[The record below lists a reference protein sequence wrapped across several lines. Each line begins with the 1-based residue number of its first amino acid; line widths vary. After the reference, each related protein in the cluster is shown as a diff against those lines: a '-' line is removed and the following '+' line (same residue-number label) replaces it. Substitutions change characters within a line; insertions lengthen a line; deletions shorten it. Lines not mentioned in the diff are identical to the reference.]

1 MLDPSDYANNIA
13 QTVSD
18 LVAQIEMRLIW
29 EIARDVNR
37 GLGGGS
43 RYEVDMTARYGA
55 LYARLQRQLGKP
67 WQNVLTTVQ
76 AALDKAAEAGQGMAE
91 RDLAGRL
98 ANHPETL
105 GVPVTNVRALEVI
118 ASDLHRVLADLP
130 ALALRNA
137 FDSYQQIVSTPAALN
152 ATGVLTRRKATQDA
166 LNGFAARGIDGF
178 TDKAGRTWH
187 IDTYAEMATRT
198 GAAHALRTAYEG
210 ELIARGEDLVIVTGN
225 TYTCRLCAPWQD
237 KVLSLTGLYPAG
249 THRLPSAVGDGY
261 VTVHVAGTLEE
272 ARAAGLHHPN
282 CTHSEGLYLP
292 GATVIEPGTMG
303 VRDAET
309 YDASQKQRA
318 LEREIRKQKRLLVAA
333 ITGEAET
340 KARAAIRG
348 YQAQIR
354 ELLAEHPKLQRK
366 RYREAV
372 PKPSGF
378 HTWTRVAGPKKPPK
392 GVAGPK
398 PSRTRT
404 RAVGPKKP
412 LKGIGPR
419 PSPYDLLYHYG
430 KPELRAD
437 LIARAKRMETLKS
450 DLSRLKD
457 SLGRW
462 MPDQILDHHEIDF
475 LERFERLDQLAEWI
489 PRAPLIT
496 GKGRKPTNDFVW
508 PELGDEICELKS
520 TEASKRSIFRRI
532 KGSVKSALDSNVT
545 KDFFVVDLGERKLSP
560 KLRKQLA
567 TYNVDKD
574 IYQIRRLWIMSEN
587 GAVFEEIPLE

>member
-1 MLDPSDYANNIA
+1 MLDPSDYANSLA

-18 LVAQIEMRLIW
+18 LVAQIEIRLIW

-37 GLGGGS
+37 GLGGGT

-55 LYARLQRQLGKP
+55 LYARLQKQLGKP
-67 WQNVLTTVQ
+67 WQNVLMTVQ

-105 GVPVTNVRALEVI
+105 GVPVSSVRALEVI

-130 ALALRNA
+130 AIALRNA
-137 FDSYQQIVSTPAALN
+137 FDSYQQIISTPAALN

-210 ELIARGEDLVIVTGN
+210 ELIARGEDLVLVTGN

-237 KVLSLTGLYPAG
+237 KVLSLTGLYPRG
-249 THRLPSAVGDGY
+249 TYRLPSAVGDGY

-333 ITGEAET
+333 ITGEAES

-392 GVAGPK
+392 GV
-398 PSRTRT
+398 
-404 RAVGPKKP
+404 
-412 LKGIGPR
+412 GPR
-419 PSPYDLLYHYG
+419 PGPYDLLHYYG

-475 LERFERLDQLAEWI
+475 LEKFESLDELAEWI
-489 PRAPLIT
+489 PRAPLIP
-496 GKGRKPTNDFVW
+496 GEGRKPTNDFVW
-508 PELGDEICELKS
+508 PRLGDEICELKS
-520 TEASKRSIFRRI
+520 TEASKQSVFRRI
-532 KGSVKSALDSNVT
+532 KGSVKSALDSDVT
-545 KDFFVVDLGERKLSP
+545 KDFFVVDLGKRKLTP
-560 KLRKQLA
+560 KLHKQLT
-567 TYNVDKD
+567 TYNVGKD
-574 IYQIRRLWIMSEN
+574 TYRIRRLWVMAEN

>member
-1 MLDPSDYANNIA
+1 MLDPSDYANSLA

-55 LYARLQRQLGKP
+55 LYARLQKQLGKP
-67 WQNVLTTVQ
+67 WQNILTTVQ

-105 GVPVTNVRALEVI
+105 GVPVSSVRALEVI

-130 ALALRNA
+130 AIALRNA
-137 FDSYQQIVSTPAALN
+137 FDSYQQIISTPAALN

-210 ELIARGEDLVIVTGN
+210 ELIARGEDLVLVTGN

-303 VRDAET
+303 IRDAET

-333 ITGEAET
+333 ITGEAES

-366 RYREAV
+366 SYREAV

-378 HTWTRVAGPKKPPK
+378 HTWTRVAGPKKLPK

-419 PSPYDLLYHYG
+419 PGPYDLLHHYG

-475 LERFERLDQLAEWI
+475 LEKFESLDELAEWI
-489 PRAPLIT
+489 PRAPLIP
-496 GKGRKPTNDFVW
+496 GEGRKPTNDFVW
-508 PELGDEICELKS
+508 PGLGDEICELKS

-545 KDFFVVDLGERKLSP
+545 KDFFVVDFGERKLSP

>member
-1 MLDPSDYANNIA
+1 MLDPSDYANSLA

-18 LVAQIEMRLIW
+18 LVAQIEVRLIW

-43 RYEVDMTARYGA
+43 RYEVDMAARYGA
-55 LYARLQRQLGKP
+55 LYARLQKQLGKP
-67 WQNVLTTVQ
+67 WKNVLNTVQ

-137 FDSYQQIVSTPAALN
+137 FDSYQQIISTPAALN

-198 GAAHALRTAYEG
+198 GAAHALRAAYEG
-210 ELIARGEDLVIVTGN
+210 ELIARGEDLVLVTGN

-261 VTVHVAGTLEE
+261 VTVHVAGTMEE

-309 YDASQKQRA
+309 YDASQRQRA
-318 LEREIRKQKRLLVAA
+318 LEREIRKHKRLLVAA
-333 ITGEAET
+333 ITGEAES

-366 RYREAV
+366 SYREAV

-378 HTWTRVAGPKKPPK
+378 HTWTRVAGPKKPPGNIEAHPLDK
-392 GVAGPK
+392 LKKVKPGTVKPGRVVVPADMANPPKAHELETARVLSTYGVD
-398 PSRTRT
+398 
-404 RAVGPKKP
+404 VEF
-412 LKGIGPR
+412 LKEVYDDGKRNPDVRMLGGIWEF
-419 PSPYDLLYHYG
+419 
-430 KPELRAD
+430 KAPEGA
-437 LIARAKRMETLKS
+437 S
-450 DLSRLKD
+450 
-457 SLGRW
+457 
-462 MPDQILDHHEIDF
+462 
-475 LERFERLDQLAEWI
+475 
-489 PRAPLIT
+489 
-496 GKGRKPTNDFVW
+496 
-508 PELGDEICELKS
+508 ELNTIS
-520 TEASKRSIFRRI
+520 NQFRRARRQ
-532 KGSVKSALDSNVT
+532 SRHLVLDLRRTPLDDELAIGQAVRRFRGQT
-545 KDFFVVDLGERKLSP
+545 KLSG
-560 KLRKQLA
+560 LIII
-567 TYNVDKD
+567 DKTGLLTVH
-574 IYQIRRLWIMSEN
+574 RLPGTI
-587 GAVFEEIPLE
+587 

>member
-1 MLDPSDYANNIA
+1 MLDPSDYANSLA

-18 LVAQIEMRLIW
+18 LVAQIEIRLIW

-37 GLGGGS
+37 GLGGGT

-55 LYARLQRQLGKP
+55 LYARLQKQLGKP
-67 WQNVLTTVQ
+67 WKNVLTTVQ
-76 AALDKAAEAGQGMAE
+76 AALDKSAEAGQGMAE

-105 GVPVTNVRALEVI
+105 GVPVSSVRALEVI

-130 ALALRNA
+130 TIALRNA
-137 FDSYQQIVSTPAALN
+137 FDSYQQIISTPAVLN

-198 GAAHALRTAYEG
+198 GAANALRTAYEG

-225 TYTCRLCAPWQD
+225 TYTCRLCSPWQD
-237 KVLSLTGLYPAG
+237 KVLSLTGLYPRGA
-249 THRLPSAVGDGY
+249 HRLPSAVGDGY
-261 VTVHVAGTLEE
+261 VTVHVAGTMEE

-333 ITGEAET
+333 ITGEAES

-372 PKPSGF
+372 SKPSGF
-378 HTWTRVAGPKKPPK
+378 HTWTRVSGPKKPPK
-392 GVAGPK
+392 GVA
-398 PSRTRT
+398 
-404 RAVGPKKP
+404 
-412 LKGIGPR
+412 PR
-419 PSPYDLLYHYG
+419 PSPYDLIREYKRSDLV
-430 KPELRAD
+430 EDLLDRA
-437 LIARAKRMETLKS
+437 RRMDRVAS
-450 DLSRLKD
+450 DLSALKD
-457 SLGRW
+457 ALGRW
-462 MPDQILDHHEIDF
+462 DPDQVLSHKELDF
-475 LERFERLDQLAEWI
+475 LDRIEKKGHLVRWI
-489 PRAPLIT
+489 PKSKDGL
-496 GKGRKPTNDFVW
+496 PTNDFVW
-508 PELGDEICELKS
+508 LTQDDELCELKS
-520 TEASKRSIFRRI
+520 PKAKRSTIFSAI
-532 KGSVKSALDSNVT
+532 KDAVRDAKKQDVT
-545 KDFFVVDLGERKLSP
+545 KDCFVIDLGKHRLSP
-560 KLRKQLA
+560 KLEARLRG
-567 TYNVDKD
+567 YNAARED
-574 IYQIRRLWIMSEN
+574 YHIRRLWVVAEN
-587 GAVFEEIPLE
+587 GAVLTELTLE

>member
-1 MLDPSDYANNIA
+1 MLDPSDYANSLA
-13 QTVSD
+13 KTVSD
-18 LVAQIEMRLIW
+18 LVAQIEIRLIW

-105 GVPVTNVRALEVI
+105 GVPITNVRALEVI

-137 FDSYQQIVSTPAALN
+137 FDSYQQIISTPAALT

-198 GAAHALRTAYEG
+198 GAAHSLRAAYEG

-249 THRLPSAVGDGY
+249 VHRLPSAVGDGY
-261 VTVHVAGTLEE
+261 VTVHVAGTMEE

-318 LEREIRKQKRLLVAA
+318 LEREIRKHKRLLVAA
-333 ITGEAET
+333 ITGEAES

-366 RYREAV
+366 SYREAV

-392 GVAGPK
+392 GV
-398 PSRTRT
+398 
-404 RAVGPKKP
+404 
-412 LKGIGPR
+412 GPR
-419 PSPYDLLYHYG
+419 PSPYDLLHYYG

-475 LERFERLDQLAEWI
+475 LERFERLDQVAEWI
-489 PRAPLIT
+489 PRAPLVP

-508 PELGDEICELKS
+508 PGLGDEICELKS
-520 TEASKRSIFRRI
+520 TGASKKSIFKRI
-532 KGSVKSALDSNVT
+532 RGSVRSALDSNVT
-545 KDFFVVDLGERKLSP
+545 KDFFVVDLGKRKLPP

-567 TYNVDKD
+567 TYNVDRD
-574 IYQIRRLWIMSEN
+574 IYQIRRLWVMSEN

>member
-1 MLDPSDYANNIA
+1 MLDPSDYANSLA

-18 LVAQIEMRLIW
+18 LVAQIEIRLIW

-67 WQNVLTTVQ
+67 WQNVLATVQ
-76 AALDKAAEAGQGMAE
+76 AALDKAAKAGQGMAE

-105 GVPVTNVRALEVI
+105 GVPITNVRALEGI

-130 ALALRNA
+130 AIALRNA
-137 FDSYQQIVSTPAALN
+137 FDSYQQIISTPAALN

-198 GAAHALRTAYEG
+198 GAAHSLRAAYEG
-210 ELIARGEDLVIVTGN
+210 ELIARGEDLVLVTGN

-249 THRLPSAVGDGY
+249 VHRLPSAVGDGY
-261 VTVHVAGTLEE
+261 VTVHVAGTMEE

-318 LEREIRKQKRLLVAA
+318 LEREIRKHKRLLVAA
-333 ITGEAET
+333 ITGEAES

-366 RYREAV
+366 SYREAV

-392 GVAGPK
+392 G
-398 PSRTRT
+398 
-404 RAVGPKKP
+404 
-412 LKGIGPR
+412 IGPR
-419 PSPYDLLYHYG
+419 PSPYDLIRKYKRSDLV
-430 KPELRAD
+430 EDLLDRA
-437 LIARAKRMETLKS
+437 RRMDRVAS
-450 DLSRLKD
+450 DLSALKD
-457 SLGRW
+457 ALGRW
-462 MPDQILDHHEIDF
+462 DPDQVLSHKELDF
-475 LERFERLDQLAEWI
+475 LDRVEKKGHLVRWI
-489 PRAPLIT
+489 PKSKDGL
-496 GKGRKPTNDFVW
+496 PTNDFVW
-508 PELGDEICELKS
+508 LTQDDELCELKS
-520 TEASKRSIFRRI
+520 PKAKRSTIIGAIRDAVRDAA
-532 KGSVKSALDSNVT
+532 KQDVT
-545 KDFFVVDLGERKLSP
+545 KDCFVIDLGKRRLGPTLERQ
-560 KLRKQLA
+560 LRGYNEA
-567 TYNVDKD
+567 RETYH
-574 IYQIRRLWIMSEN
+574 IRRLWVVAEN
-587 GAVFEEIPLE
+587 GAVLTELTLE

>member
-1 MLDPSDYANNIA
+1 MLDPSDYANSLA

-37 GLGGGS
+37 GLGGGT

-55 LYARLQRQLGKP
+55 LYARLQKQLGKP
-67 WQNVLTTVQ
+67 WKNVLTTVQ

-105 GVPVTNVRALEVI
+105 GVPVSSVRALEVI

-130 ALALRNA
+130 ALALRSA
-137 FDSYQQIVSTPAALN
+137 LDSYQQIISTPAALN
-152 ATGVLTRRKATQDA
+152 ASGVITRRKATQDA

-249 THRLPSAVGDGY
+249 VHRLPSAVGDGY

-303 VRDAET
+303 IRDAET

-318 LEREIRKQKRLLVAA
+318 LEREIRKHKRLLVAA
-333 ITGEAET
+333 ITGEAES

-366 RYREAV
+366 SYREAV

-392 GVAGPK
+392 GV
-398 PSRTRT
+398 
-404 RAVGPKKP
+404 
-412 LKGIGPR
+412 GPR
-419 PSPYDLLYHYG
+419 PGPYDLIRKYKRSDLV
-430 KPELRAD
+430 EDLLERA
-437 LIARAKRMETLKS
+437 RRMDRVAS
-450 DLSRLKD
+450 DLSALKD
-457 SLGRW
+457 ALGRW
-462 MPDQILDHHEIDF
+462 DPDQVLSHKELEFLDRIEKKGH
-475 LERFERLDQLAEWI
+475 LVRWI
-489 PRAPLIT
+489 PKSKDGL
-496 GKGRKPTNDFVW
+496 PTNDFVW
-508 PELGDEICELKS
+508 LTQDDELCELKS
-520 TEASKRSIFRRI
+520 PKAKRSTIFSAI
-532 KGSVKSALDSNVT
+532 KDAVRDAKKQDVT
-545 KDFFVVDLGERKLSP
+545 KDCFVIDLGKHRLSP
-560 KLRKQLA
+560 KLEARLRG
-567 TYNVDKD
+567 YNAARED
-574 IYQIRRLWIMSEN
+574 YHIRRLWVVAEN
-587 GAVFEEIPLE
+587 GAVLTELTLG

>member
-1 MLDPSDYANNIA
+1 MLDPSDYANSLA

-55 LYARLQRQLGKP
+55 LYARLQKQLGKP

-76 AALDKAAEAGQGMAE
+76 AALDRAAEAGQGMAE

-105 GVPVTNVRALEVI
+105 GVPITNFRALEAI

-137 FDSYQQIVSTPAALN
+137 FDSYQQIITSPAALN

-198 GAAHALRTAYEG
+198 GAARALRTAYEG

-249 THRLPSAVGDGY
+249 VHRLPSAVGDGY

-303 VRDAET
+303 IRDAET

-333 ITGEAET
+333 ITGEAES

-392 GVAGPK
+392 G
-398 PSRTRT
+398 
-404 RAVGPKKP
+404 
-412 LKGIGPR
+412 IGPR
-419 PSPYDLLYHYG
+419 PSPYDLLHHYG

-457 SLGRW
+457 PLGRW

-489 PRAPLIT
+489 PRAPLIP

-508 PELGDEICELKS
+508 PGLGDEICELKS
-520 TEASKRSIFRRI
+520 TGAAKKSIFKRI
-532 KGSVKSALDSNVT
+532 RGSVRSALDSDVT
-545 KDFFVVDLGERKLSP
+545 KDFFVIDLGERKLAP

-567 TYNVDKD
+567 TYNVDRD
-574 IYQIRRLWIMSEN
+574 IYQIRRLWVMSEN

>member
-1 MLDPSDYANNIA
+1 MLDPSDYANSLA

-55 LYARLQRQLGKP
+55 LYARLQKQLGKP

-137 FDSYQQIVSTPAALN
+137 FDSYQQIIASPAALN

-178 TDKAGRTWH
+178 TEKAGRTWH

-210 ELIARGEDLVIVTGN
+210 ELIARGEDLVLVTGN

-249 THRLPSAVGDGY
+249 VHRLPSAVGDGY

-309 YDASQKQRA
+309 YDASQRQRA
-318 LEREIRKQKRLLVAA
+318 LEREIRKHKRLLVAA
-333 ITGEAET
+333 ITGEAES

-419 PSPYDLLYHYG
+419 PGPYDLLHHYG

-475 LERFERLDQLAEWI
+475 LEKFESLDELAEWI
-489 PRAPLIT
+489 PRAPLIP
-496 GKGRKPTNDFVW
+496 GEGRKPTNDFVW
-508 PELGDEICELKS
+508 PGLGDEICELKS

>member
-1 MLDPSDYANNIA
+1 MLDPSDYANSLA

-18 LVAQIEMRLIW
+18 LVAQIEVRLIW

-55 LYARLQRQLGKP
+55 LYARLQKQLGKP
-67 WQNVLTTVQ
+67 WQNVLNTVQ
-76 AALDKAAEAGQGMAE
+76 VALDKAAEAGQGMAE

-105 GVPVTNVRALEVI
+105 GVPITNVRALEVI

-130 ALALRNA
+130 SLALRSA
-137 FDSYQQIVSTPAALN
+137 FDSYQQILATPAALN

-198 GAAHALRTAYEG
+198 GAAHSLRAAYEG
-210 ELIARGEDLVIVTGN
+210 ELIARGEDLVLVTGN

-237 KVLSLTGLYPAG
+237 KVLSLTGMYPAG

-261 VTVHVAGTLEE
+261 VTVHVAGTMEE

-333 ITGEAET
+333 ITGEAES

-366 RYREAV
+366 SYREAV

-392 GVAGPK
+392 G
-398 PSRTRT
+398 
-404 RAVGPKKP
+404 
-412 LKGIGPR
+412 IGPR
-419 PSPYDLLYHYG
+419 PSPYELIRKYKRSDLVEDLL
-430 KPELRAD
+430 ERA
-437 LIARAKRMETLKS
+437 RRMDRVAS
-450 DLSRLKD
+450 DLSALKD
-457 SLGRW
+457 ALGRW
-462 MPDQILDHHEIDF
+462 DPDQVLSHEELDF
-475 LERFERLDQLAEWI
+475 LDRIEKKGHLVRWI
-489 PRAPLIT
+489 PKSKDGL
-496 GKGRKPTNDFVW
+496 PTNDFVW
-508 PELGDEICELKS
+508 LTQDDELCELKS
-520 TEASKRSIFRRI
+520 PKKAKRSTIIGAIRDAVRDAA
-532 KGSVKSALDSNVT
+532 KQDVT
-545 KDFFVVDLGERKLSP
+545 KDCFVIDLGKRRLGPTLERH
-560 KLRKQLA
+560 LRGYNEA
-567 TYNVDKD
+567 RETYH
-574 IYQIRRLWIMSEN
+574 IRRLWVVAEN
-587 GAVFEEIPLE
+587 GEVLTELTLE

>member
-1 MLDPSDYANNIA
+1 MLDPSDYANSLA
-13 QTVSD
+13 RTVSD

-37 GLGGGS
+37 GLGGGT
-43 RYEVDMTARYGA
+43 RYEVDMAARYGA
-55 LYARLQRQLGKP
+55 LYARLQKQLGKP
-67 WQNVLTTVQ
+67 WKNVLTTVQ

-137 FDSYQQIVSTPAALN
+137 FDSYQQIISTPAALN

-198 GAAHALRTAYEG
+198 GAAHSLRAAYEG
-210 ELIARGEDLVIVTGN
+210 ELIARGEDLVLVTGN

-318 LEREIRKQKRLLVAA
+318 LEREIRKHKRLLVAA
-333 ITGEAET
+333 ITGEAES
-340 KARAAIRG
+340 KARAEIRG

-378 HTWTRVAGPKKPPK
+378 HTWTRVSGPKKPPGNIEEHPLDK
-392 GVAGPK
+392 LKKVKPGTVKPGRVVVPTDTPNPPKAHELETARVLSTYGVDVEFLKEVYADGKRNPDVRMLGGIWEFK
-398 PSRTRT
+398 APEGASESNTISSQFKRARRQSRHLVIDLRRT
-404 RAVGPKKP
+404 P
-412 LKGIGPR
+412 LDDEFAINQ
-419 PSPYDLLYHYG
+419 
-430 KPELRAD
+430 A
-437 LIARAKRMETLKS
+437 AR
-450 DLSRLKD
+450 
-457 SLGRW
+457 
-462 MPDQILDHHEIDF
+462 
-475 LERFERLDQLAEWI
+475 RFHGQ
-489 PRAPLIT
+489 T
-496 GKGRKPTNDFVW
+496 
-508 PELGDEICELKS
+508 
-520 TEASKRSIFRRI
+520 
-532 KGSVKSALDSNVT
+532 
-545 KDFFVVDLGERKLSP
+545 KLSG
-560 KLRKQLA
+560 LIII
-567 TYNVDKD
+567 DK
-574 IYQIRRLWIMSEN
+574 RGLLTVHRLP
-587 GAVFEEIPLE
+587 GTV

>member
-1 MLDPSDYANNIA
+1 MLDPSDYANSLA

-18 LVAQIEMRLIW
+18 LVTQIEMRLIW

-37 GLGGGS
+37 GLGGGT
-43 RYEVDMTARYGA
+43 RYEVDMAARYGA
-55 LYARLQRQLGKP
+55 LYARLQKQLGKP
-67 WQNVLTTVQ
+67 WKNVLATVQ

-130 ALALRNA
+130 AIALRNA
-137 FDSYQQIVSTPAALN
+137 FDSYQQIISTPAALN

-261 VTVHVAGTLEE
+261 VTVHVAGTMEE

-303 VRDAET
+303 IRDAET

-333 ITGEAET
+333 ITGEAES

-366 RYREAV
+366 SYREAV

-412 LKGIGPR
+412 PKGIGPR
-419 PSPYDLLYHYG
+419 PGPYDLLHHYG

-457 SLGRW
+457 PMGRW

-475 LERFERLDQLAEWI
+475 LERFERLDELAEWI
-489 PRAPLIT
+489 PRAPLIPR
-496 GKGRKPTNDFVW
+496 KGRKPTNDFVW
-508 PELGDEICELKS
+508 PRLGDEICELKS
-520 TEASKRSIFRRI
+520 TEASKQSVFRRI
-532 KGSVKSALDSNVT
+532 KGSVKSALDSDVT
-545 KDFFVVDLGERKLSP
+545 KDFFVVDLGKRKLTP
-560 KLRKQLA
+560 KLHKQLT
-567 TYNVDKD
+567 TYNVGKD
-574 IYQIRRLWIMSEN
+574 TYRIRRLWVMAEN

>member
-1 MLDPSDYANNIA
+1 MLDPSDYANNLA

-37 GLGGGS
+37 GLGGGT
-43 RYEVDMTARYGA
+43 RYEVDMAARYGA
-55 LYARLQRQLGKP
+55 LYARLQKQLGKP
-67 WQNVLTTVQ
+67 WQNVLATVQ

-130 ALALRNA
+130 AIALRNA
-137 FDSYQQIVSTPAALN
+137 FDSYQQIISTPAALN

-198 GAAHALRTAYEG
+198 GAAHSLRTAYEG

-333 ITGEAET
+333 ITGEAES
-340 KARAAIRG
+340 KARAEIRG

-419 PSPYDLLYHYG
+419 PGPYDLLHNYG

-457 SLGRW
+457 PLGRW

-475 LERFERLDQLAEWI
+475 LERFERLDELAEWI

>member
-1 MLDPSDYANNIA
+1 MLDPSDYANSLA

-37 GLGGGS
+37 GLGGGT

-55 LYARLQRQLGKP
+55 LYARLQKQLGKP
-67 WQNVLTTVQ
+67 WKNVLTTVQ

-105 GVPVTNVRALEVI
+105 GVPVSSVRALEVI

-137 FDSYQQIVSTPAALN
+137 FDSYQQIIASPAALN

-166 LNGFAARGIDGF
+166 LNGFAARGIEGF

-225 TYTCRLCAPWQD
+225 TYTCRLCSPWQD
-237 KVLSLTGLYPAG
+237 KVLSLTGLYPRG
-249 THRLPSAVGDGY
+249 TYRLPSAVGDGY

-303 VRDAET
+303 IRDAET

-318 LEREIRKQKRLLVAA
+318 LEREIRKHKRLLVAA
-333 ITGEAET
+333 ITGEAES

-398 PSRTRT
+398 PSGS

-419 PSPYDLLYHYG
+419 PGPYDLLHYYG

-437 LIARAKRMETLKS
+437 LIARAKRMETVKS

-462 MPDQILDHHEIDF
+462 MPDQVLDHHEIDF
-475 LERFERLDQLAEWI
+475 LERFERLGHRAQWI
-489 PRAPLIT
+489 PRAPLIP
-496 GKGRKPTNDFVW
+496 GKGRKSTNDFVW
-508 PELGDEICELKS
+508 LDLESETCELKS
-520 TEASKRSIFRRI
+520 TGAKYTSISSRI
-532 KGSVKSALDSNVT
+532 QDAVTKALKHEVT
-545 KDFFVVDLGERKLSP
+545 KDFFVIDLGKRKLSP

-567 TYNVDKD
+567 DYNTDR
-574 IYQIRRLWIMSEN
+574 QSGHIRSLWVMAEN
-587 GAVFEEIPLE
+587 GKAFEAIELN

>member
-1 MLDPSDYANNIA
+1 MLDPSDYANSLA

-18 LVAQIEMRLIW
+18 LVAQIEVRLIW

-55 LYARLQRQLGKP
+55 LYARLQKQLGKP
-67 WQNVLTTVQ
+67 WQNVLNTVQ
-76 AALDKAAEAGQGMAE
+76 VALDKAAEAGQGMAE

-137 FDSYQQIVSTPAALN
+137 FDSYQQIIASPAALN

-198 GAAHALRTAYEG
+198 GAAHALRIAYEG

-237 KVLSLTGLYPAG
+237 KVLSLTGMYPAG

-261 VTVHVAGTLEE
+261 VTVHVAGTMEE

-333 ITGEAET
+333 ITGEAES

-366 RYREAV
+366 SYREAV

-378 HTWTRVAGPKKPPK
+378 HTWTRVSGPKKPPK

-419 PSPYDLLYHYG
+419 PSPYELLHHYG

-457 SLGRW
+457 PLGRW

-475 LERFERLDQLAEWI
+475 LERFERLDELAEWI

-574 IYQIRRLWIMSEN
+574 IYQIRRLWVMSKN

>member
-1 MLDPSDYANNIA
+1 MLDPSDYANSLA
-13 QTVSD
+13 HTVSD
-18 LVAQIEMRLIW
+18 LVAQIEVRLIW

-55 LYARLQRQLGKP
+55 LYARLQKQLGKP
-67 WQNVLTTVQ
+67 WQNVLNTVQ
-76 AALDKAAEAGQGMAE
+76 VALDKAAEAGQGMAE

-105 GVPVTNVRALEVI
+105 GVPVSSVRALEVI

-130 ALALRNA
+130 SLALRSA
-137 FDSYQQIVSTPAALN
+137 FDSYQQIISTPAALN

-198 GAAHALRTAYEG
+198 GAAHSLRAAYEG
-210 ELIARGEDLVIVTGN
+210 ELIARGEDLVLVTGN

-237 KVLSLTGLYPAG
+237 KILSLTGLYPAG
-249 THRLPSAVGDGY
+249 VHRLPSAVGDGY

-318 LEREIRKQKRLLVAA
+318 LEREIRKHKRLLVAA
-333 ITGEAET
+333 ITGEAES

-366 RYREAV
+366 SYREAV

-392 GVAGPK
+392 GV
-398 PSRTRT
+398 
-404 RAVGPKKP
+404 
-412 LKGIGPR
+412 GPR
-419 PSPYDLLYHYG
+419 PSPYEFIRKYKRSDLVEDLL
-430 KPELRAD
+430 ERA
-437 LIARAKRMETLKS
+437 RRMDRVAS
-450 DLSRLKD
+450 DLSALKD
-457 SLGRW
+457 ALGRW
-462 MPDQILDHHEIDF
+462 DPDQVLSHEEIDF
-475 LERFERLDQLAEWI
+475 LERIEKKGHLVRWI
-489 PRAPLIT
+489 PKSKNGL
-496 GKGRKPTNDFVW
+496 PTNDFVW
-508 PELGDEICELKS
+508 LTQDDEQCELKS
-520 TEASKRSIFRRI
+520 PKKAKRSSIFGAI
-532 KGSVKSALDSNVT
+532 KAAVRDAAKQDVT
-545 KDFFVVDLGERKLSP
+545 KDCFVIDLGKRR
-560 KLRKQLA
+560 LRPDLEA
-567 TYNVDKD
+567 HLRGYNEARETYH
-574 IYQIRRLWIMSEN
+574 IRRLWVVAEN
-587 GAVFEEIPLE
+587 GDVLTELTLR

>member
-1 MLDPSDYANNIA
+1 MLDPSDYANSLA

-18 LVAQIEMRLIW
+18 LVAQIEVRLIW

-55 LYARLQRQLGKP
+55 LYARLQKQLGKP
-67 WQNVLTTVQ
+67 WQNVLNTVQ
-76 AALDKAAEAGQGMAE
+76 SALDKAAEAGQGMAE

-105 GVPVTNVRALEVI
+105 GVPVSSVRALEVI

-130 ALALRNA
+130 ALALRSA
-137 FDSYQQIVSTPAALN
+137 FDSYQQIISTPAALN

-166 LNGFAARGIDGF
+166 LNGFAARGIEGF

-198 GAAHALRTAYEG
+198 GAAHSLRAAYEG
-210 ELIARGEDLVIVTGN
+210 ELIARGEDLVLVTGN

-237 KVLSLTGLYPAG
+237 KVLSLTGMYPAG

-261 VTVHVAGTLEE
+261 VTVHVAGTMEE

-292 GATVIEPGTMG
+292 GATTIEPGTMG
-303 VRDAET
+303 IRDAET

-333 ITGEAET
+333 ITGEAES

-366 RYREAV
+366 SYREAV

-378 HTWTRVAGPKKPPK
+378 HTWTRVSGPKKQP
-392 GVAGPK
+392 
-398 PSRTRT
+398 
-404 RAVGPKKP
+404 
-412 LKGIGPR
+412 KGIGPR
-419 PSPYDLLYHYG
+419 PSPYELIRKYKRSDLVEDLL
-430 KPELRAD
+430 ERA
-437 LIARAKRMETLKS
+437 RRMDRVAS
-450 DLSRLKD
+450 DLSALKD
-457 SLGRW
+457 ALGRW
-462 MPDQILDHHEIDF
+462 DPDQVLSHEELDF
-475 LERFERLDQLAEWI
+475 LERIEKKGHLVRWI
-489 PRAPLIT
+489 PKSKDGL
-496 GKGRKPTNDFVW
+496 PTNDFVW
-508 PELGDEICELKS
+508 LTQDDELCELKS
-520 TEASKRSIFRRI
+520 PKKAKRSTIIGAIRDAVRDAA
-532 KGSVKSALDSNVT
+532 KQDVT
-545 KDFFVVDLGERKLSP
+545 KDCFVIDLGKRRLGPTLERH
-560 KLRKQLA
+560 LRGYNEA
-567 TYNVDKD
+567 RETYH
-574 IYQIRRLWIMSEN
+574 IRRLWVVAEN
-587 GAVFEEIPLE
+587 GEVLTELTLE

>member
-1 MLDPSDYANNIA
+1 MLDPSDYANSLA

-18 LVAQIEMRLIW
+18 LVAQIEIRLIW

-55 LYARLQRQLGKP
+55 LYARLQKQLGKP
-67 WQNVLTTVQ
+67 WQNVLNTVQ
-76 AALDKAAEAGQGMAE
+76 VALDKAAEAGQGMAE

-105 GVPVTNVRALEVI
+105 GVPVSSVRALEVI

-130 ALALRNA
+130 SLALRSA
-137 FDSYQQIVSTPAALN
+137 FDSYQQIISTPAALN

-198 GAAHALRTAYEG
+198 GAAHSLRAAYEG

-237 KVLSLTGLYPAG
+237 KVLSLTGLYPRG

-261 VTVHVAGTLEE
+261 VTVHVAGTMEE

-318 LEREIRKQKRLLVAA
+318 LEREIRKHKRLLVAA
-333 ITGEAET
+333 ITGEAES

-366 RYREAV
+366 SYREAV

-392 GVAGPK
+392 G
-398 PSRTRT
+398 
-404 RAVGPKKP
+404 
-412 LKGIGPR
+412 IGPR
-419 PSPYDLLYHYG
+419 PSPYELIRKYKRSDLVEDLL
-430 KPELRAD
+430 ERA
-437 LIARAKRMETLKS
+437 RRMDRVAS
-450 DLSRLKD
+450 DLSALKD
-457 SLGRW
+457 ALGRW
-462 MPDQILDHHEIDF
+462 DPDQVLSHEELDF
-475 LERFERLDQLAEWI
+475 LDRIEKKGHLVRWI
-489 PRAPLIT
+489 PKSKDGL
-496 GKGRKPTNDFVW
+496 PTNDFVW
-508 PELGDEICELKS
+508 LTQDDELCELKS
-520 TEASKRSIFRRI
+520 PKKAKRSTIIGAIRDAVRDAA
-532 KGSVKSALDSNVT
+532 KQDVT
-545 KDFFVVDLGERKLSP
+545 KDCFVIDLGKRRLGPTLERQ
-560 KLRKQLA
+560 LRGYNEA
-567 TYNVDKD
+567 RETYH
-574 IYQIRRLWIMSEN
+574 IRRLWVVAEN
-587 GAVFEEIPLE
+587 GAVLTELTLG

>member
-1 MLDPSDYANNIA
+1 MLDPSDYANSLA

-18 LVAQIEMRLIW
+18 LVSQIEMRLIW

-55 LYARLQRQLGKP
+55 LYARLQKQLGKP

-105 GVPVTNVRALEVI
+105 GVPVSSVRALEVI

-130 ALALRNA
+130 AIALRNA
-137 FDSYQQIVSTPAALN
+137 FDSYQQIISTPAALN

-210 ELIARGEDLVIVTGN
+210 ELIARGEDLVLVTGN

-303 VRDAET
+303 IRDAET

-333 ITGEAET
+333 ITGEAES

-366 RYREAV
+366 SYREAV

-378 HTWTRVAGPKKPPK
+378 HTWTRVAGPKKLPK

-419 PSPYDLLYHYG
+419 PGPYDLLHHYG

-457 SLGRW
+457 PLGRW

-475 LERFERLDQLAEWI
+475 LEKFESLDELAEWI
-489 PRAPLIT
+489 PRAPLIP
-496 GKGRKPTNDFVW
+496 GEGRKPTNDFVW
-508 PELGDEICELKS
+508 PGLGDEICELKS

>member
-1 MLDPSDYANNIA
+1 MLDPSDYANSLA

-18 LVAQIEMRLIW
+18 LVAQIEVRLIW

-67 WQNVLTTVQ
+67 WQNVLATVQ
-76 AALDKAAEAGQGMAE
+76 TALDKAAEAGQGMAE

-105 GVPVTNVRALEVI
+105 GVPVSSVRALEVI

-130 ALALRNA
+130 ALALRSA
-137 FDSYQQIVSTPAALN
+137 FNSYQQILATPAALN

-198 GAAHALRTAYEG
+198 GAAHSLRAAYEG

-237 KVLSLTGLYPAG
+237 KVLSLTGLYPRG

-261 VTVHVAGTLEE
+261 VTVHVAGTMEE

-366 RYREAV
+366 SYREAV

-392 GVAGPK
+392 G
-398 PSRTRT
+398 
-404 RAVGPKKP
+404 
-412 LKGIGPR
+412 IGPR
-419 PSPYDLLYHYG
+419 PSPYELIRKYKRSDLVEDLL
-430 KPELRAD
+430 ERA
-437 LIARAKRMETLKS
+437 RRMDRVAS
-450 DLSRLKD
+450 DLSALKD
-457 SLGRW
+457 ALGRW
-462 MPDQILDHHEIDF
+462 DPDQVLSHEELDF
-475 LERFERLDQLAEWI
+475 LDRIEKKGHLVRWI
-489 PRAPLIT
+489 PKSKDGL
-496 GKGRKPTNDFVW
+496 PTNDFVW
-508 PELGDEICELKS
+508 LTQDDELCELKS
-520 TEASKRSIFRRI
+520 PKKAKRSTIIGAIRDAVRDAA
-532 KGSVKSALDSNVT
+532 KQDVT
-545 KDFFVVDLGERKLSP
+545 KDCFVIDLGKRRLGPTLERH
-560 KLRKQLA
+560 LRGYNEA
-567 TYNVDKD
+567 RETYH
-574 IYQIRRLWIMSEN
+574 IRRLWVVAEN
-587 GAVFEEIPLE
+587 GEVLTELTLE

>member
-1 MLDPSDYANNIA
+1 MLDPSDYANSLA
-13 QTVSD
+13 HTVSD

-37 GLGGGS
+37 GLGGGT

-55 LYARLQRQLGKP
+55 LYARLQKQLGKP

-137 FDSYQQIVSTPAALN
+137 FDSYQQIIASPAALN

-198 GAAHALRTAYEG
+198 GAAHALRAAYEG

-333 ITGEAET
+333 ITGEAES

-378 HTWTRVAGPKKPPK
+378 HTWTRVSGPKKPP
-392 GVAGPK
+392 
-398 PSRTRT
+398 
-404 RAVGPKKP
+404 
-412 LKGIGPR
+412 KGIGPR
-419 PSPYDLLYHYG
+419 PSPYDLLHHYG

-437 LIARAKRMETLKS
+437 LIARAKRMETVKS

-475 LERFERLDQLAEWI
+475 LERFERLGHRARWI
-489 PRAPLIT
+489 PRSTLHPV
-496 GKGRKPTNDFVW
+496 KGRLPTNDFEW
-508 PELGDEICELKS
+508 LDFGSEICEHKGVTAKYSSIADRIAETVLK
-520 TEASKRSIFRRI
+520 AADHDVI
-532 KGSVKSALDSNVT
+532 
-545 KDFFVVDLGERKLSP
+545 KDFFVIDLEKRKLSG
-560 KLRKQLA
+560 KLRYHLSQ
-567 TYNVDKD
+567 YNKRRPDAR
-574 IYQIRRLWIMSEN
+574 IRRLWIMADN
-587 GAVFEEIPLE
+587 GSVFEPIELE

>member
-1 MLDPSDYANNIA
+1 MLDPSDYANSLA

-18 LVAQIEMRLIW
+18 LVAQIEIRLIW

-43 RYEVDMTARYGA
+43 RYEVDMAARYGA

-67 WQNVLTTVQ
+67 WKNVLTTVQ

-105 GVPVTNVRALEVI
+105 GVPVSSVRALEVI

-130 ALALRNA
+130 ALALRSA
-137 FDSYQQIVSTPAALN
+137 LDSYQQIISTPAALN

-187 IDTYAEMATRT
+187 TDTYAEMATRT
-198 GAAHALRTAYEG
+198 GAAHSLRAAYEG
-210 ELIARGEDLVIVTGN
+210 ELIARGEDLVLVTGN

-237 KVLSLTGLYPAG
+237 KVLSLTGMYPAG
-249 THRLPSAVGDGY
+249 THRLPSAVGEGY
-261 VTVHVAGTLEE
+261 VTVHVAGTMEE

-292 GATVIEPGTMG
+292 GATVIEPGTIG

-333 ITGEAET
+333 ITGEAES

-366 RYREAV
+366 SYREAV

-378 HTWTRVAGPKKPPK
+378 HTWTRVSGPKKPPGNIEAHPLDK
-392 GVAGPK
+392 LKTVKPGTVKPGRVVVPADMPNPPK
-398 PSRTRT
+398 AHELETARLLSTYGIDVTFLKEVYADGKHNPDVQMLGGIWEFKAPEGASESSTISSQFKRARRQSRHLVLDLRRT
-404 RAVGPKKP
+404 PLDDELAIGQAV
-412 LKGIGPR
+412 R
-419 PSPYDLLYHYG
+419 
-430 KPELRAD
+430 
-437 LIARAKRMETLKS
+437 
-450 DLSRLKD
+450 
-457 SLGRW
+457 
-462 MPDQILDHHEIDF
+462 
-475 LERFERLDQLAEWI
+475 RFRGQ
-489 PRAPLIT
+489 T
-496 GKGRKPTNDFVW
+496 
-508 PELGDEICELKS
+508 
-520 TEASKRSIFRRI
+520 
-532 KGSVKSALDSNVT
+532 
-545 KDFFVVDLGERKLSP
+545 KLSG
-560 KLRKQLA
+560 LIII
-567 TYNVDKD
+567 DKHGLLTV
-574 IYQIRRLWIMSEN
+574 RRLHGN
-587 GAVFEEIPLE
+587 V

>member
-1 MLDPSDYANNIA
+1 MLDPSDYSNNLA

-137 FDSYQQIVSTPAALN
+137 FDSYQQIISTPAALN

-261 VTVHVAGTLEE
+261 VTVHVAGTMEE

-292 GATVIEPGTMG
+292 GSTVVEPGTMG

-309 YDASQKQRA
+309 YDASQRQRA
-318 LEREIRKQKRLLVAA
+318 LEREIRKHKRLLVAA
-333 ITGEAET
+333 ITGEAES

-366 RYREAV
+366 SYREAV

-378 HTWTRVAGPKKPPK
+378 HTWTRVAGLKKPPK

-398 PSRTRT
+398 PSGS

-419 PSPYDLLYHYG
+419 PGPYDLLHYYG

-475 LERFERLDQLAEWI
+475 LERFERLDELAEWI
-489 PRAPLIT
+489 PRAPLIP

-508 PELGDEICELKS
+508 PGLGDEICELKS
-520 TEASKRSIFRRI
+520 TEATKKSVFRRI
-532 KGSVKSALDSNVT
+532 KGSVKSALDSDVT
-545 KDFFVVDLGERKLSP
+545 KDFFVVDLGKRKLTP
-560 KLRKQLA
+560 KLYKQLT
-567 TYNVDKD
+567 TYNVGKD
-574 IYQIRRLWIMSEN
+574 TYRIRRLWVMAEN

>member
-1 MLDPSDYANNIA
+1 MLDPSDYANNLA

-37 GLGGGS
+37 GLGGGT

-55 LYARLQRQLGKP
+55 LYARLQKQLGKP
-67 WQNVLTTVQ
+67 WKNVLTTVQ

-137 FDSYQQIVSTPAALN
+137 FDSYQQIISTPAALN

-198 GAAHALRTAYEG
+198 GAAHSLRAAYEG
-210 ELIARGEDLVIVTGN
+210 ELIARGEDLVLVTGN

-318 LEREIRKQKRLLVAA
+318 LEREIRKHKRLLVAA
-333 ITGEAET
+333 ITGEAES
-340 KARAAIRG
+340 KARAEIRG

-378 HTWTRVAGPKKPPK
+378 HTWTRVSGPKKPPGNIEEHPLDK
-392 GVAGPK
+392 LKKVKPGTVKPGRVVVPTDTPNPPKAHELETARVLSTYGVDVEFLKEVYADGKRNPDVRMLGGIWEFK
-398 PSRTRT
+398 APEGASESNTISSQFKRARRQSRHLVIDLRRT
-404 RAVGPKKP
+404 P
-412 LKGIGPR
+412 LDDEFAINQ
-419 PSPYDLLYHYG
+419 
-430 KPELRAD
+430 A
-437 LIARAKRMETLKS
+437 AR
-450 DLSRLKD
+450 
-457 SLGRW
+457 
-462 MPDQILDHHEIDF
+462 
-475 LERFERLDQLAEWI
+475 RFHGQ
-489 PRAPLIT
+489 T
-496 GKGRKPTNDFVW
+496 
-508 PELGDEICELKS
+508 
-520 TEASKRSIFRRI
+520 
-532 KGSVKSALDSNVT
+532 
-545 KDFFVVDLGERKLSP
+545 KLSG
-560 KLRKQLA
+560 LIII
-567 TYNVDKD
+567 DK
-574 IYQIRRLWIMSEN
+574 RGLLTVHRLP
-587 GAVFEEIPLE
+587 GTV

>member
-1 MLDPSDYANNIA
+1 MLDPADYANSLA

-98 ANHPETL
+98 KNHPETL
-105 GVPVTNVRALEVI
+105 GVPVSSVRALEVI

-130 ALALRNA
+130 ALAIRNA
-137 FDSYQQIVSTPAALN
+137 FDSYQQIISTPAVLN

-166 LNGFAARGIDGF
+166 LNGFAARGIEGF

-187 IDTYAEMATRT
+187 VDTYAEMATRT
-198 GAAHALRTAYEG
+198 GAANAIRTAYEG
-210 ELIARGEDLVIVTGN
+210 ELVARGEDLVIVTGN

-237 KVLSLTGLYPAG
+237 KVLSLTGLYPRG

-292 GATVIEPGTMG
+292 GATVIDPGTMG
-303 VRDAET
+303 IRDAET
-309 YDASQKQRA
+309 YDASQRQRA

-333 ITGEAET
+333 ITGAAES

-366 RYREAV
+366 SYREAV

-398 PSRTRT
+398 PSGS

-419 PSPYDLLYHYG
+419 PGPYDLLHYYG

-457 SLGRW
+457 PLGRW

-475 LERFERLDQLAEWI
+475 LERFERLDELAEWI
-489 PRAPLIT
+489 PRAPLIP

-508 PELGDEICELKS
+508 PGLGDEICELKS
-520 TEASKRSIFRRI
+520 TEATKKSVFRRI
-532 KGSVKSALDSNVT
+532 KGSVKSALDSDVT
-545 KDFFVVDLGERKLSP
+545 KDFFVVDLGKRKLTP
-560 KLRKQLA
+560 KLYKQLT
-567 TYNVDKD
+567 TYNVGKD
-574 IYQIRRLWIMSEN
+574 TYRIRRLWVMAEN

>member
-1 MLDPSDYANNIA
+1 MLDPSDYANSLA

-105 GVPVTNVRALEVI
+105 GVPVSSVRALEVI

-130 ALALRNA
+130 SLALRSA
-137 FDSYQQIVSTPAALN
+137 FDSYQQIISTPAALN

-198 GAAHALRTAYEG
+198 GAAHSLRAAYEG
-210 ELIARGEDLVIVTGN
+210 ELIARGEDLVLVTGN

-261 VTVHVAGTLEE
+261 VTVHVAGTMEE

-292 GATVIEPGTMG
+292 GATSIEPGTMG

-333 ITGEAET
+333 ITGEAES

-366 RYREAV
+366 SYREAV

-378 HTWTRVAGPKKPPK
+378 HTWTRVAGPKKPPGNIEAHPLDKLKTVKQGTVKPGRVVVPEDMANPPKAHELETARVLSTYGVDVEFLKEVYEDGKRNPDVRMLGGIWEFKAPK
-392 GVAGPK
+392 GDSEQSTISNQFK
-398 PSRTRT
+398 
-404 RAVGPKKP
+404 RA
-412 LKGIGPR
+412 
-419 PSPYDLLYHYG
+419 
-430 KPELRAD
+430 
-437 LIARAKRMETLKS
+437 
-450 DLSRLKD
+450 
-457 SLGRW
+457 
-462 MPDQILDHHEIDF
+462 
-475 LERFERLDQLAEWI
+475 
-489 PRAPLIT
+489 
-496 GKGRKPTNDFVW
+496 
-508 PELGDEICELKS
+508 
-520 TEASKRSIFRRI
+520 
-532 KGSVKSALDSNVT
+532 
-545 KDFFVVDLGERKLSP
+545 
-560 KLRKQLA
+560 RKQSQHLVLDLRRTPLDDELA
-567 TYNVDKD
+567 IGQAVRRFRGQTKISSLIIIDKHELLT
-574 IYQIRRLWIMSEN
+574 IHRLPGTI
-587 GAVFEEIPLE
+587 

>member
-1 MLDPSDYANNIA
+1 MLDPSDYANSLA

-37 GLGGGS
+37 GLGGGT
-43 RYEVDMTARYGA
+43 RYEVDMVARYGA
-55 LYARLQRQLGKP
+55 LYARLQKQLGKP

-91 RDLAGRL
+91 RDLTGRL

-137 FDSYQQIVSTPAALN
+137 FDSYQQIISTPSALN

-198 GAAHALRTAYEG
+198 GAAHALRAAYEG
-210 ELIARGEDLVIVTGN
+210 ELVARGEDLVIVTGN

-249 THRLPSAVGDGY
+249 VHRLPSAVGDGY

-333 ITGEAET
+333 ITGEAES

-412 LKGIGPR
+412 PKGIGPR
-419 PSPYDLLYHYG
+419 PGPYDLLHHYG

-457 SLGRW
+457 PLGRW

-475 LERFERLDQLAEWI
+475 LERFERLDELAEWI
-489 PRAPLIT
+489 PRAPLIP
-496 GKGRKPTNDFVW
+496 GEGRKPTNDFVW
-508 PELGDEICELKS
+508 PGLGDEICELKS
-520 TEASKRSIFRRI
+520 TGAAKKSIFKRI
-532 KGSVKSALDSNVT
+532 RGSVRSALDGGVT
-545 KDFFVVDLGERKLSP
+545 KDFFVVDLGERKLAP

-567 TYNVDKD
+567 TYNVDRD
-574 IYQIRRLWIMSEN
+574 IYQIRRLWVMSEN

>member
-1 MLDPSDYANNIA
+1 MLDPSDYANSLA

-37 GLGGGS
+37 GLGGGT
-43 RYEVDMTARYGA
+43 RYEVDMAARYGA
-55 LYARLQRQLGKP
+55 LYARLQKQLGKP

-130 ALALRNA
+130 AIALRNA
-137 FDSYQQIVSTPAALN
+137 FDSYQQIISTPAALN

-249 THRLPSAVGDGY
+249 VHRLPSAVGDGY

-303 VRDAET
+303 IRDAET

-333 ITGEAET
+333 ITGEAES

-378 HTWTRVAGPKKPPK
+378 HTWTRVSGPKKPP
-392 GVAGPK
+392 
-398 PSRTRT
+398 
-404 RAVGPKKP
+404 
-412 LKGIGPR
+412 KGIGPR
-419 PSPYDLLYHYG
+419 PSPYDLLHHYG
-430 KPELRAD
+430 KPKLRAD
-437 LIARAKRMETLKS
+437 LIARAKRMETVAS
-450 DLSRLKD
+450 DLSLLKD

-462 MPDQILDHHEIDF
+462 MPDQILDSHEIDF
-475 LERFERLDQLAEWI
+475 LEKFERLGHRARWI
-489 PRAPLIT
+489 PRAPLIP
-496 GKGRKPTNDFVW
+496 GEGRKPTNDFVW
-508 PELGDEICELKS
+508 LDGEGEICELKS
-520 TEASKRSIFRRI
+520 TGAKYDSIASRI
-532 KGSVKSALDSNVT
+532 QDAVTKAKKQEVT
-545 KDFFVVDLGERKLSP
+545 KDFFVIDIGKRKLSL

-567 TYNVDKD
+567 DYNALR
-574 IYQIRRLWIMSEN
+574 QSGHIRSLWVMAEN
-587 GAVFEEIPLE
+587 GTVFEEVELN

>member
-1 MLDPSDYANNIA
+1 MLDPSDYANSLA

-18 LVAQIEMRLIW
+18 LVAQIEVRLIW

-55 LYARLQRQLGKP
+55 LYARLQKQLGKP

-76 AALDKAAEAGQGMAE
+76 TALDKAAEAGQGMAE

-105 GVPVTNVRALEVI
+105 GVPVSSVRALEVI

-130 ALALRNA
+130 SLALRSA
-137 FDSYQQIVSTPAALN
+137 FDSYQQIISTPAALN

-198 GAAHALRTAYEG
+198 GAAHSLRAAYEG

-237 KVLSLTGLYPAG
+237 KVLSLTGLYPRG

-261 VTVHVAGTLEE
+261 VTVHVAGTMEE

-303 VRDAET
+303 IRDAET

-318 LEREIRKQKRLLVAA
+318 LEREIRKHKRLLVAA
-333 ITGEAET
+333 ITGEAES

-366 RYREAV
+366 SYREAV

-392 GVAGPK
+392 G
-398 PSRTRT
+398 
-404 RAVGPKKP
+404 
-412 LKGIGPR
+412 IGPR
-419 PSPYDLLYHYG
+419 PSPYELIRKYKRSDLVEDLL
-430 KPELRAD
+430 ERA
-437 LIARAKRMETLKS
+437 RRMDRVAS
-450 DLSRLKD
+450 DLSALKD
-457 SLGRW
+457 ALGRW
-462 MPDQILDHHEIDF
+462 DPDQVLSHEELDF
-475 LERFERLDQLAEWI
+475 LDRIEKKGHLVRWI
-489 PRAPLIT
+489 PKSKDGL
-496 GKGRKPTNDFVW
+496 PTNDFVW
-508 PELGDEICELKS
+508 LTQDDELCELKS
-520 TEASKRSIFRRI
+520 PKKAKRSTIIGAIRDAVRDAA
-532 KGSVKSALDSNVT
+532 KQDVT
-545 KDFFVVDLGERKLSP
+545 KDCFVIDLGKRRLGPTLERQ
-560 KLRKQLA
+560 LRGYNEA
-567 TYNVDKD
+567 RETYH
-574 IYQIRRLWIMSEN
+574 IRRLWVVAEN
-587 GAVFEEIPLE
+587 GAVLTELTLG

>member
-1 MLDPSDYANNIA
+1 MLDPSDYANNLA

-29 EIARDVNR
+29 EIAQDVNR
-37 GLGGGS
+37 GLGGGT
-43 RYEVDMTARYGA
+43 RYEVDMAARYGA
-55 LYARLQRQLGKP
+55 LYARLQKQLGKP
-67 WQNVLTTVQ
+67 WKNVLTTVQ

-105 GVPVTNVRALEVI
+105 GVPITNVRALEVI

-137 FDSYQQIVSTPAALN
+137 FDSYQQIISTPAALN
-152 ATGVLTRRKATQDA
+152 AMGVLTRRKATQDA

-178 TDKAGRTWH
+178 TDKAGRTWY

-210 ELIARGEDLVIVTGN
+210 ELIARGEDLVLVTGN

-261 VTVHVAGTLEE
+261 VTVHVAGTMEE

-292 GATVIEPGTMG
+292 GATTIEPGTMG

-333 ITGEAET
+333 ITGEAES
-340 KARAAIRG
+340 KARAEIRG

-366 RYREAV
+366 SYREAV

-392 GVAGPK
+392 G
-398 PSRTRT
+398 
-404 RAVGPKKP
+404 
-412 LKGIGPR
+412 IGPR
-419 PSPYDLLYHYG
+419 PGPYDLLHHYG

-437 LIARAKRMETLKS
+437 LIARAKRMETVAS

-475 LERFERLDQLAEWI
+475 LERFERLGHRARWI
-489 PRAPLIT
+489 PRSTLHPV
-496 GKGRKPTNDFVW
+496 KGRLSTNDFEW
-508 PELGDEICELKS
+508 IDFGSEICEHKGVTAKYSSIADRISETVLK
-520 TEASKRSIFRRI
+520 AADHDVI
-532 KGSVKSALDSNVT
+532 
-545 KDFFVVDLGERKLSP
+545 KDFFVIDLGKRKLSG
-560 KLRKQLA
+560 KLR
-567 TYNVDKD
+567 YNLSQYNKRRPDAR
-574 IYQIRRLWIMSEN
+574 IRRLWIMADN
-587 GAVFEEIPLE
+587 GSVFEPIELE

>member
-1 MLDPSDYANNIA
+1 MLDPSDYANNLA
-13 QTVSD
+13 HTVSD

-37 GLGGGS
+37 GLGGGT
-43 RYEVDMTARYGA
+43 RYEVDMAARYGA
-55 LYARLQRQLGKP
+55 LYARLQKQLGKP
-67 WQNVLTTVQ
+67 WQNVLNTVQ

-105 GVPVTNVRALEVI
+105 GVPVSSVRALEVI

-137 FDSYQQIVSTPAALN
+137 FDSYQQILSTPATLN

-178 TDKAGRTWH
+178 TDKSGRTWH

-237 KVLSLTGLYPAG
+237 KVLSLTGLYPEG
-249 THRLPSAVGDGY
+249 VHRLPSAVGDGY
-261 VTVHVAGTLEE
+261 VTVHVAGTMEE

-318 LEREIRKQKRLLVAA
+318 LEREIRKHKRLLVAA
-333 ITGEAET
+333 ITGEAES

-366 RYREAV
+366 SYREAV

-378 HTWTRVAGPKKPPK
+378 HTWTRVSGPKKPPK

-419 PSPYDLLYHYG
+419 PSPYELLHHYG

-450 DLSRLKD
+450 NLSRLKD
-457 SLGRW
+457 PLGRW

-475 LERFERLDQLAEWI
+475 LERFERLDELAEWI

-574 IYQIRRLWIMSEN
+574 IYQIRRLWVMSEN

>member
-1 MLDPSDYANNIA
+1 MLDPSDYANSLA

-18 LVAQIEMRLIW
+18 LVAQIEIRLIW

-43 RYEVDMTARYGA
+43 RYEVDMAARYGA
-55 LYARLQRQLGKP
+55 LYARLQKQLGKP

-105 GVPVTNVRALEVI
+105 GVPVTNVRALESI

-130 ALALRNA
+130 SLALRNA
-137 FDSYQQIVSTPAALN
+137 FDSYQQIISTPAALN

-261 VTVHVAGTLEE
+261 VTVHVAGTMEE

-292 GATVIEPGTMG
+292 GATTIEPGTMG

-318 LEREIRKQKRLLVAA
+318 LEREIRKHKRLLVAA
-333 ITGEAET
+333 ITGEAES

-378 HTWTRVAGPKKPPK
+378 HTWTRVAGPKKPPGNIEAHPLDKLKTVKQGTVKPGRVVVPEDMANPPKAHELETARVLSTYGVDVEFLKEVYEDGKRNPDVRMLGGIWEFKAPK
-392 GVAGPK
+392 GDSEQSTISNQFK
-398 PSRTRT
+398 
-404 RAVGPKKP
+404 RA
-412 LKGIGPR
+412 
-419 PSPYDLLYHYG
+419 
-430 KPELRAD
+430 
-437 LIARAKRMETLKS
+437 
-450 DLSRLKD
+450 
-457 SLGRW
+457 
-462 MPDQILDHHEIDF
+462 
-475 LERFERLDQLAEWI
+475 
-489 PRAPLIT
+489 
-496 GKGRKPTNDFVW
+496 
-508 PELGDEICELKS
+508 
-520 TEASKRSIFRRI
+520 
-532 KGSVKSALDSNVT
+532 
-545 KDFFVVDLGERKLSP
+545 
-560 KLRKQLA
+560 RKQSRHLVLDLRRTPLDDELA
-567 TYNVDKD
+567 IGQAVRRFRGQTKISSLIIIDKHELLT
-574 IYQIRRLWIMSEN
+574 IHRLPGTI
-587 GAVFEEIPLE
+587 

>member
-1 MLDPSDYANNIA
+1 MLDPSDYANSLA

-43 RYEVDMTARYGA
+43 RYEADMTARYGA
-55 LYARLQRQLGKP
+55 LYARLQKQLGKP

-76 AALDKAAEAGQGMAE
+76 AALDKAAEAGQGVAE

-137 FDSYQQIVSTPAALN
+137 FDSYQQIISTPAAHN

-210 ELIARGEDLVIVTGN
+210 ELIARGEDLVLVTGN

-333 ITGEAET
+333 ITGEAES

-348 YQAQIR
+348 YQVQIR

-366 RYREAV
+366 SYRESV

-412 LKGIGPR
+412 PKGIGPR
-419 PSPYDLLYHYG
+419 PGPYDLLHNYG

-457 SLGRW
+457 PLGRW

-475 LERFERLDQLAEWI
+475 LERFERLDELAEWI
-489 PRAPLIT
+489 PRAPLIP
-496 GKGRKPTNDFVW
+496 GEGRKPTNDFVW
-508 PELGDEICELKS
+508 PGLGDEICELKS

>member
-1 MLDPSDYANNIA
+1 LLDPSDYANSLA

-18 LVAQIEMRLIW
+18 LVAQIEVRLIW

-55 LYARLQRQLGKP
+55 LYARLQKQLGKP
-67 WQNVLTTVQ
+67 WKNVLTTVQ

-105 GVPVTNVRALEVI
+105 GVPITNVRALEVI

-137 FDSYQQIVSTPAALN
+137 FDSYQQIISTPAALN

-166 LNGFAARGIDGF
+166 LSGFAARGIDGF

-198 GAAHALRTAYEG
+198 GAAHSLRAAYEG

-237 KVLSLTGLYPAG
+237 KVLSLTGMYPAG

-261 VTVHVAGTLEE
+261 VTVHVAGTMEE

-318 LEREIRKQKRLLVAA
+318 LEREIRKHKRLLVAA

-366 RYREAV
+366 SYREAV

-378 HTWTRVAGPKKPPK
+378 HTWTCVA
-392 GVAGPK
+392 
-398 PSRTRT
+398 
-404 RAVGPKKP
+404 GPKKP
-412 LKGIGPR
+412 LKGVGPR
-419 PSPYDLLYHYG
+419 PGPYDLLHHYG
-430 KPELRAD
+430 KPKLRAD
-437 LIARAKRMETLKS
+437 LIARAKRMETVKS

-475 LERFERLDQLAEWI
+475 LERFERLGHRARWI
-489 PRAPLIT
+489 PRSTLHPV
-496 GKGRKPTNDFVW
+496 KGRLSTNDFEW
-508 PELGDEICELKS
+508 IDFGSEICEHKGVTAKYSSIADRISETVLK
-520 TEASKRSIFRRI
+520 AADHDVI
-532 KGSVKSALDSNVT
+532 
-545 KDFFVVDLGERKLSP
+545 KDFFVIDLGKRKLSG
-560 KLRKQLA
+560 KLR
-567 TYNVDKD
+567 YNLSQYNKRRPDAR
-574 IYQIRRLWIMSEN
+574 IRRLWIMADN
-587 GAVFEEIPLE
+587 GSVFEPIKLE

>member
-1 MLDPSDYANNIA
+1 MLDPSDYANSLA

-37 GLGGGS
+37 GLGGGT
-43 RYEVDMTARYGA
+43 RYEVDMAARYGA

-137 FDSYQQIVSTPAALN
+137 FDSYQQIISTPAALN

-210 ELIARGEDLVIVTGN
+210 ELIARGEDLVLVTGN

-237 KVLSLTGLYPAG
+237 KVLSLTGMYPAG

-261 VTVHVAGTLEE
+261 VTVHVAGTMEE

-333 ITGEAET
+333 ITGEAES

-366 RYREAV
+366 SYREAV

-378 HTWTRVAGPKKPPK
+378 HTWTRVSGPKKPPK

-419 PSPYDLLYHYG
+419 PSPYELLHHYG

-457 SLGRW
+457 PLGRW

-475 LERFERLDQLAEWI
+475 LERFERLDELAEWI

>member
-1 MLDPSDYANNIA
+1 MLDPSDYANSLA

-67 WQNVLTTVQ
+67 WQNVLATVQ

-137 FDSYQQIVSTPAALN
+137 FDQYQQIISTPAALN

-198 GAAHALRTAYEG
+198 GAAHSLRTAYEG
-210 ELIARGEDLVIVTGN
+210 ELIARGEDLVLVTGN

-333 ITGEAET
+333 ITGEAES

-378 HTWTRVAGPKKPPK
+378 HTWTRVAGPKKPPGNIEAHPLDKLKTVKPGTVKPGRVVVPEDTPNPPKAHELATAHLLSTYGIDVTFLKEVYEDGKHNPDVQMLGGIWEFKAPK
-392 GVAGPK
+392 GASESSTISSQFK
-398 PSRTRT
+398 
-404 RAVGPKKP
+404 RA
-412 LKGIGPR
+412 
-419 PSPYDLLYHYG
+419 
-430 KPELRAD
+430 
-437 LIARAKRMETLKS
+437 
-450 DLSRLKD
+450 
-457 SLGRW
+457 
-462 MPDQILDHHEIDF
+462 
-475 LERFERLDQLAEWI
+475 
-489 PRAPLIT
+489 
-496 GKGRKPTNDFVW
+496 
-508 PELGDEICELKS
+508 
-520 TEASKRSIFRRI
+520 
-532 KGSVKSALDSNVT
+532 
-545 KDFFVVDLGERKLSP
+545 
-560 KLRKQLA
+560 RKQSRNLVLDLRRTPLDDELA
-567 TYNVDKD
+567 IGQAVRRFRGQTKISGIIIIDKHGLLTV
-574 IYQIRRLWIMSEN
+574 RRL
-587 GAVFEEIPLE
+587 

>member
-1 MLDPSDYANNIA
+1 MLDPSDYANSLA

-18 LVAQIEMRLIW
+18 LVAQIEIRLIW

-37 GLGGGS
+37 GLGGGT

-55 LYARLQRQLGKP
+55 LYARLQKQLGKP

-130 ALALRNA
+130 AIALRNA
-137 FDSYQQIVSTPAALN
+137 FDSYQQIISTPAALN

-198 GAAHALRTAYEG
+198 GAAHSLRTAYEG
-210 ELIARGEDLVIVTGN
+210 ELIARGEDLVLVTGN

-261 VTVHVAGTLEE
+261 VTVHVAGTMEE

-309 YDASQKQRA
+309 YEASQKQRA

-333 ITGEAET
+333 ITGEAES

-392 GVAGPK
+392 G
-398 PSRTRT
+398 
-404 RAVGPKKP
+404 
-412 LKGIGPR
+412 IGPR
-419 PSPYDLLYHYG
+419 PSPYELIRKYKRSDLVEDLL
-430 KPELRAD
+430 ERA
-437 LIARAKRMETLKS
+437 RRMDRVAS
-450 DLSRLKD
+450 DLSALKD
-457 SLGRW
+457 ALGRW
-462 MPDQILDHHEIDF
+462 DPDQVLGHEELDF
-475 LERFERLDQLAEWI
+475 LDRIEKKGHLVRWI
-489 PRAPLIT
+489 PKSKDGL
-496 GKGRKPTNDFVW
+496 PTNDFVW
-508 PELGDEICELKS
+508 LTQDDELCELKS
-520 TEASKRSIFRRI
+520 PKKAKRSTIIGAIRDAVRDAA
-532 KGSVKSALDSNVT
+532 KQDVT
-545 KDFFVVDLGERKLSP
+545 KDCFVIDLGKRRLRPTLERQ
-560 KLRKQLA
+560 LRGYNEA
-567 TYNVDKD
+567 RETYH
-574 IYQIRRLWIMSEN
+574 IRRLWVVAEN
-587 GAVFEEIPLE
+587 GDVITELTLR

>member
-1 MLDPSDYANNIA
+1 MLDPSDYANSLA

-18 LVAQIEMRLIW
+18 LVAQIEIRLIW

-37 GLGGGS
+37 GLGGGT

-55 LYARLQRQLGKP
+55 LYARLQKQLGKP
-67 WQNVLTTVQ
+67 WQNVLATVQ

-105 GVPVTNVRALEVI
+105 GVPITNVRALEVI

-130 ALALRNA
+130 AIALRNA
-137 FDSYQQIVSTPAALN
+137 FDSYQQIISTPAALN

-198 GAAHALRTAYEG
+198 GAAHSLRAAYEG
-210 ELIARGEDLVIVTGN
+210 ELIARGEDLVLVTGN

-261 VTVHVAGTLEE
+261 VTVHVAGTMEE

-333 ITGEAET
+333 ITGEAES

-366 RYREAV
+366 SYREAV

-392 GVAGPK
+392 G
-398 PSRTRT
+398 
-404 RAVGPKKP
+404 
-412 LKGIGPR
+412 IGPR
-419 PSPYDLLYHYG
+419 PSPYELIRKYKRSDLVEDLL
-430 KPELRAD
+430 ERA
-437 LIARAKRMETLKS
+437 RRMDRVAS
-450 DLSRLKD
+450 DLSALKD
-457 SLGRW
+457 ALGRW
-462 MPDQILDHHEIDF
+462 DPDQVLSHEELDF
-475 LERFERLDQLAEWI
+475 LDRIEKKGHLVRWI
-489 PRAPLIT
+489 PKSKDGL
-496 GKGRKPTNDFVW
+496 PTNDFVW
-508 PELGDEICELKS
+508 LTQDDELCELKS
-520 TEASKRSIFRRI
+520 PKKAKRSTIIGAIRDAVRDAA
-532 KGSVKSALDSNVT
+532 KQDVT
-545 KDFFVVDLGERKLSP
+545 KDCFVIDLGKRR
-560 KLRKQLA
+560 LRPDLEA
-567 TYNVDKD
+567 HLRGYNEARETYH
-574 IYQIRRLWIMSEN
+574 IRRLWVVAEN
-587 GAVFEEIPLE
+587 GEVLTELTLE

>member
-1 MLDPSDYANNIA
+1 MLDPSDYANSLA
-13 QTVSD
+13 HTVSD
-18 LVAQIEMRLIW
+18 LVAQIEIRLIW

-55 LYARLQRQLGKP
+55 LYARLQKQLGKP

-105 GVPVTNVRALEVI
+105 GVPITNVRALEVI

-130 ALALRNA
+130 AIALRNA
-137 FDSYQQIVSTPAALN
+137 FDSYQQIISTPAALN

-198 GAAHALRTAYEG
+198 GAAHSLRAAYEG
-210 ELIARGEDLVIVTGN
+210 ELIARGEDLVLVTGN

-249 THRLPSAVGDGY
+249 VHRLPSAVGDGY
-261 VTVHVAGTLEE
+261 VTVHVAGTMEE

-318 LEREIRKQKRLLVAA
+318 LEREIRKHKRLLVAA
-333 ITGEAET
+333 ITGEAES

-366 RYREAV
+366 SYREAV

-392 GVAGPK
+392 GV
-398 PSRTRT
+398 
-404 RAVGPKKP
+404 
-412 LKGIGPR
+412 GPR
-419 PSPYDLLYHYG
+419 PSPYDLLHYYG

-475 LERFERLDQLAEWI
+475 LERFERLDQVAEWI
-489 PRAPLIT
+489 PRAPLVP

-508 PELGDEICELKS
+508 PGLGDEICELKS
-520 TEASKRSIFRRI
+520 TGASKKSIFKRI
-532 KGSVKSALDSNVT
+532 RGSVRSALDSNVT
-545 KDFFVVDLGERKLSP
+545 KDFFVVDLGKRKLPP

-567 TYNVDKD
+567 TYNVDRD
-574 IYQIRRLWIMSEN
+574 IYQIRRLWVMSEH